1 MWKYIKVISLLEAAQ
16 RSDPVGS
23 FSLSAPQY
31 LVLYVMIQFDSVVKK
46 LKDCFSFGNPAIH
59 LYVHQYI

>member
-46 LKDCFSFGNPAIH
+46 AEGLFFFW
-59 LYVHQYI
+59 